1 MTTAEHAVDRDH
13 TAVAD
18 DQTRLAQLNAQN
30 PPDPVRVSETE
41 AGLAADRRQLSY
53 DEKRLSDLQHKYDQ
67 ECADP
72 PPSATR

>member
-13 TAVAD
+13 TAVENDVAGLD
-18 DQTRLAQLNAQN
+18 QLNAQQN
-30 PPDPVRVSETE
+30 PDPVKVSAAE

-67 ECADP
+67 ECAVP
-72 PPSATR
+72 PH